1 MVLPTVN
8 SQEVKA
14 VGQLDRTGRIG
25 EVFIVDD
32 DYDMREA
39 LSAIFCQEGYR
50 TAAFA
55 DGRSFV
61 RLARGQVP
69 ACVLLDLC
77 MPGMSGLE
85 VLKELDARNY
95 PAPILMVSAQ
105 EDVLNVVQAM
115 RHGAFDY
122 LEKRLDAEAIVTR
135 VVEAIESWKQ
145 LHERDGSPAPVSPS
159 IRGYYE
165 LTRREREVLAQ
176 IAAASSNKETARNLG
191 ISPRTVEIHRGRIM
205 HKLGAKNR
213 RSHAHRHE
221 QRNPAPGRRGAP
233 ERVVAGSRDRPFGKW
248 KCARAASK
256 RDEYSAYGRVSVRF
270 SCPLRRRP
278 LAARRDRDP

>member
-1 MVLPTVN
+1 MVLPTAN

-14 VGQLDRTGRIG
+14 VGQLDRTGTID

-39 LSAIFCQEGYR
+39 LSAIFRQEGYR

-61 RLARGQVP
+61 RLARRQAP

-95 PAPILMVSAQ
+95 PAPILVDSAP

-122 LEKRLDAEAIVTR
+122 LEKRLDPEAIVTR
-135 VVEAIESWKQ
+135 VVEAIESWK
-145 LHERDGSPAPVSPS
+145 HFRERDESPAPVSPS

-176 IAAASSNKETARNLG
+176 IAGASSNKETARNLG

-205 HKLGAKNR
+205 HKLGAKNSVDLMRIVMNGASR
-213 RSHAHRHE
+213 RQVAE
-221 QRNPAPGRRGAP
+221 
-233 ERVVAGSRDRPFGKW
+233 ERP
-248 KCARAASK
+248 
-256 RDEYSAYGRVSVRF
+256 SA
-270 SCPLRRRP
+270 
-278 LAARRDRDP
+278 

>member
-1 MVLPTVN
+1 M
-8 SQEVKA
+8 QF
-14 VGQLDRTGRIG
+14 RIERRAG
-25 EVFIVDD
+25 SSEVFIVDD

-39 LSAIFCQEGYR
+39 LSAIFRKEGYR

-61 RLARGQVP
+61 RLARGQRP

-135 VVEAIESWKQ
+135 VVEAIELWKQ
-145 LHERDGSPAPVSPS
+145 LRERDEFARPG
-159 IRGYYE
+159 
-165 LTRREREVLAQ
+165 LTVD
-176 IAAASSNKETARNLG
+176 
-191 ISPRTVEIHRGRIM
+191 PR
-205 HKLGAKNR
+205 L
-213 RSHAHRHE
+213 
-221 QRNPAPGRRGAP
+221 
-233 ERVVAGSRDRPFGKW
+233 
-248 KCARAASK
+248 
-256 RDEYSAYGRVSVRF
+256 
-270 SCPLRRRP
+270 L
-278 LAARRDRDP
+278 